1 MIRIIVSMLVA
12 LLALPAFAQP
22 ADSILINGKILTG
35 DAVGS
40 VRQAVAV
47 RQDRILAVSSN
58 AEIQKLAN
66 RATRVIDLQ
75 GRAVIP
81 GLVDS
86 HMHAIRAALSFA
98 TEENWNGAASLGEAL
113 QRIREA
119 ARRAKPGGWLI
130 VP

>member
-40 VRQAVAV
+40 VRQVVAV
-47 RQDRILAVSSN
+47 RQDRILAVGSN
-58 AEIQKLAN
+58 AEIQRLAG

-75 GRAVIP
+75 GRTVIP

-86 HMHAIRAALSFA
+86 PMHAIRAPLSFG
-98 TEENWNGAASLGEAL
+98 TQVNRICAASLEEAL